1 MPCKQSTPKKQ
12 GRRFGGGQAIYHQR
26 TKQKAERV
34 DRSLGGRRSKNLGAG
49 ELVTWPS
56 LTMFL
61 IRGGKIAGMGV
72 GGALMQLVVT
82 PSK

>member
-1 MPCKQSTPKKQ
+1 MPCKQLTPKNQ

-34 DRSLGGRRSKNLGAG
+34 DRSLGGRRPKNLGAG

-61 IRGGKIAGMGV
+61 IRGGRSPEWV
-72 GGALMQLVVT
+72 
-82 PSK
+82 